1 VDSGLNTSS
10 KAFKALSKCFKDRT
24 KQWLKEDQ
32 LAQKNRQKT
41 PSSMDIYDTVKQK
54 GMRIIP

>member
-1 VDSGLNTSS
+1 VDSGLDASS
-10 KAFKALSKCFKDRT
+10 SAFKALSKHFKNRT

-32 LAQKNRQKT
+32 LAQKNRKKT

-54 GMRIIP
+54 GMFIDP